1 MKCFKYAALYILP
14 KVVRWS
20 LCPHSGQ
27 FFLVL
32 SGGFFSKVNYLW
44 GMVDLGIKFILPDT
58 SEVNIMELTSPALT
72 LRQVRV
78 IILMTHKL
86 KLRVQLLHHSLVN
99 PPHPLLV
106 GHPLLA
112 EVCALRWS
120 ALARLISLTQ
130 AKQLG
135 LTTLGF
141 CVKARVAAGGVC
153 NGSAPKY
160 SVFLVAFS
168 LNAGREDVF
177 PTMAILPIF
186 LLYFNNYYNY
196 GVCLSYSLLH

>member
-1 MKCFKYAALYILP
+1 M
-14 KVVRWS
+14 
-20 LCPHSGQ
+20 CPHSGQ

-44 GMVDLGIKFILPDT
+44 HMVDLGIKFILSDT
-58 SEVNIMELTSPALT
+58 SEVNIMELTSPALI

-78 IILMTHKL
+78 IILTTHKL

-99 PPHPLLV
+99 PLLV
-106 GHPLLA
+106 GHPLLLA
-112 EVCALRWS
+112 EVSALRWS
-120 ALARLISLTQ
+120 ALARLTSLMR

-135 LTTLGF
+135 LTTPGF
-141 CVKARVAAGGVC
+141 CVKARAAPGGVC
-153 NGSAPKY
+153 NGPQYSA
-160 SVFLVAFS
+160 FLVAFS
-168 LNAGREDVF
+168 LNAGREDFF

-196 GVCLSYSLLH
+196 CVCLSYSLLH